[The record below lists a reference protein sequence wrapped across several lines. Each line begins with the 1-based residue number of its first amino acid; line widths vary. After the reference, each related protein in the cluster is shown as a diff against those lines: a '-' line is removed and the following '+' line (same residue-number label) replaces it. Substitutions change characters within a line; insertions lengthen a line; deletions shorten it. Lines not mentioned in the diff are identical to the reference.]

1 MNQKLPLAGKRILVT
16 RARHQ
21 AGQLT
26 SLLEALGAEIIEI
39 PAIEILPPESF
50 EPFDTALRSLTQ
62 YQWMIVTS
70 TNTVRVLRELMQTL
84 HLSANNFAHLK
95 IAAVG
100 SGTTHA
106 LQELGI
112 TVGVT
117 PKEYVAESLIAALGD
132 QLAGSHLLL
141 ARAAIA
147 RDIIP
152 ETLAARGAHVDI
164 VDAYRT
170 VIPESSAKL
179 IAELFASAQNLPHA
193 VTFTS
198 SSTVTNFFLLLQ
210 SAGIDHAP
218 TEMKAISIG
227 PITSQTLQDHRWE
240 PSAEA
245 DPHDLP
251 GLVAAVLSTFAS
263 P

>member
-21 AGQLT
+21 AGQL
-26 SLLEALGAEIIEI
+26 SLQLEALGAGVIEI

-50 EPFDTALRSLTQ
+50 EPFDTALRSLAH

-70 TNTVRVLRELMQTL
+70 TNTVRVLRERMELARL
-84 HLSANNFAHLK
+84 PAKEFSHLK
-95 IAAVG
+95 IAAIG
-100 SGTTHA
+100 SGTAHA
-106 LQELGI
+106 LQELGL
-112 TVGVT
+112 TVSNT
-117 PKEYVAESLIAALGD
+117 PQEYVAESLLSALGD
-132 QLAGSHLLL
+132 QLFGSHVLL

-152 ETLAARGAHVDI
+152 ETLAARGAQVDI

-170 VIPESSAKL
+170 VIPETSVKL
-179 IAELFASAQNLPHA
+179 IAELFASAPNVPHA

-210 SAGIDHAP
+210 SAGIDHVP
-218 TEMKAISIG
+218 IEMKAISIG
-227 PITSQTLQDHRWE
+227 PITSQTLQDHQWE
-240 PSAEA
+240 PAVEA
-245 DPHDLP
+245 NPHDLT
-251 GLVAAVLSTFAS
+251 GLVAALVAACAS
-263 P
+263 L